1 MTALT
6 CLAQQLPQSRHNIRP
21 GKPGLGRAATR
32 DVGWYRRGLAG
43 LLTGLAL
50 LAGALAGCSAFGGS
64 PAQWGPAEPYAHEPM
79 TENSVAVPVAGGEV
93 GRVAGALEA
102 AGYFCAQVRSN
113 DASRQIWCR
122 TDRWAGAPTIQ

>member
-50 LAGALAGCSAFGGS
+50 LAGALAGCSAVGS
-64 PAQWGPAEPYAHEPM
+64 
-79 TENSVAVPVAGGEV
+79 
-93 GRVAGALEA
+93 RGALRPRADDGELGGRA
-102 AGYFCAQVRSN
+102 CGRGR
-113 DASRQIWCR
+113 SRQSCR
-122 TDRWAGAPTIQ
+122 RA